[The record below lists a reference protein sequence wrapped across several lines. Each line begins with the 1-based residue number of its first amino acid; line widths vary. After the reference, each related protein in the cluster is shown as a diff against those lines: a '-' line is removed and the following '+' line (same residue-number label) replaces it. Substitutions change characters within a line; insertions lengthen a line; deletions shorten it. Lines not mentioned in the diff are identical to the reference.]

1 MIPEPIGRRTTTKM
15 IMIAGALAGAQEPIP
30 EPIKPRFSV
39 HPQDTKG
46 RGKLQPVF
54 ICEKCSC
61 ALGYCID
68 CPNCK
73 THPVPP
79 GFMWKDTVQ
88 WQALICPCIT
98 NSQQLCN
105 KPLGHTQ
112 DCSFCQ
118 EHRKYWSSKQAQDS
132 WTTLPTATKCMI
144 LQLDRILFDLDPIMQ
159 APAVTTQFL
168 ERMNKLF
175 VDTGYQD
182 YTPQQH
188 AAYWV
193 HSVFPRTLLL

>member
-1 MIPEPIGRRTTTKM
+1 MP
-15 IMIAGALAGAQEPIP
+15 LY
-30 EPIKPRFSV
+30 
-39 HPQDTKG
+39 H
-46 RGKLQPVF
+46 
-54 ICEKCSC
+54 
-61 ALGYCID
+61 
-68 CPNCK
+68 
-73 THPVPP
+73 
-79 GFMWKDTVQ
+79 
-88 WQALICPCIT
+88 
-98 NSQQLCN
+98 QLPTAVN

-168 ERMNKLF
+168 EQMNKLF

-193 HSVFPRTLLL
+193 HSVFSAAPQTY

>member
-1 MIPEPIGRRTTTKM
+1 MGTSSSSYQGWSQTQGWQDSNRKGKDKGKDKGPGERKRQGKGTAQSQRRLERPETMIPEPIGRRDDDQDDYDSWGSGWSSGTY
-15 IMIAGALAGAQEPIP
+15 
-30 EPIKPRFSV
+30 PRTHQTPLFGTPSG
-39 HPQDTKG
+39 HQQQPQNKGKG

-98 NSQQLCN
+98 NSQQL
-105 KPLGHTQ
+105 
-112 DCSFCQ
+112 
-118 EHRKYWSSKQAQDS
+118 W
-132 WTTLPTATKCMI
+132 
-144 LQLDRILFDLDPIMQ
+144 
-159 APAVTTQFL
+159 
-168 ERMNKLF
+168 
-175 VDTGYQD
+175 
-182 YTPQQH
+182 
-188 AAYWV
+188 
-193 HSVFPRTLLL
+193 